1 MKLASLWLIATTLV
15 LSACAH
21 NTAGIALD
29 SAGQVRVD
37 NSSLAREISVTG
49 ISSRMSADLLQ
60 AGALISSKVSS
71 DLRLQYKF
79 TWYDASGF
87 TFEDEASSWKSIKL
101 HGKQQL
107 QVNAIAPNAQAT
119 RFDIYVRETFSN

>member
-1 MKLASLWLIATTLV
+1 MKIASILV
-15 LSACAH
+15 FSVVILVSACANH
-21 NTAGIALD
+21 TAGISVD

-37 NSSLAREISVTG
+37 NSSFARNVSVTD
-49 ISSRMSADLLQ
+49 ISSRLIADVLQ
-60 AGALISSKVSS
+60 GSALISSKVSS

-87 TFEDEASSWKSIKL
+87 TVEDEASSWKSIKL

-107 QVNAIAPNAQAT
+107 QVSAVAPNAQVS

>member
-1 MKLASLWLIATTLV
+1 MKLASLWFIATALL

-21 NTAGIALD
+21 NTAGIAVG

-37 NSSLAREISVTG
+37 NASFANEVTVAD
-49 ISSRMSADLLQ
+49 ITVIMVADLIK
-60 AGALISSKVSS
+60 ASALIQSQSST

-79 TWYDASGF
+79 TWFDASGL
-87 TFEDEASSWKSIKL
+87 TVEDEASSWTSIKL

-107 QVNAIAPNAQAT
+107 QVSAVAPNAQAT
-119 RFDIYVRETFSN
+119 RFEIYVRETFSY